1 MYYLCIKCIR
11 NCINDKPA
19 SPRKKMCLDLARVD
33 TNRAVAAHR
42 KIPVAADPAARSV
55 DPTGVILGRRR
66 ARALISRKGLPALH
80 QHPVRAIPPSKTRLP
95 APHPTQLTASE
106 PGLRLCQSLPSFGTA
121 DRRRHLPSPVGTAGG
136 QERRPPAPLQRPWLR
151 PLSTGVWCIAAPL
164 LMTSRPVASSRFF
177 LAPRPR
183 PPPCR
188 GAG

>member
-1 MYYLCIKCIR
+1 
-11 NCINDKPA
+11 
-19 SPRKKMCLDLARVD
+19 MCLDLARVD

-66 ARALISRKGLPALH
+66 ARALISRRGLPALH

-106 PGLRLCQSLPSFGTA
+106 PRLRLCQSLPSFGTA
-121 DRRRHLPSPVGTAGG
+121 DRRRHLPSLVGTAGG

-151 PLSTGVWCIAAPL
+151 PLSIGVWCIVAPL

-183 PPPCR
+183 PPPPPPSTR
-188 GAG
+188 LQVTTTYPHPSLPQPRPPGPPS